1 MPGARPGLTRNC
13 SSESLVR
20 PARLMNLHPLRNW
33 GLGLLATA
41 TAVAIAYFWL
51 DRPIA
56 LLAHDVSQR
65 FHLFQKLTLIPDALL
80 PIAVVVILLVG
91 LRGLIGVPLSRF
103 ETVLFVAGIS
113 LAIAAMAK
121 AELKIAFGRTWPET
135 WIRNNPSLIR
145 DHVYGFFP
153 FHGGGGYASFPS
165 GHTTIVCAMM
175 TVFWICYPRLRPLYA
190 LAMAGVAIGLVGAN
204 FHFLSDVIAGA
215 FLGIS
220 VGWISVALWESGTRW
235 VRKDASATHLE
246 PPR

>member
-1 MPGARPGLTRNC
+1 MTRVKTNGIAL
-13 SSESLVR
+13 ERASLA
-20 PARLMNLHPLRNW
+20 PAHDLMNLHPLRNW
-33 GLGLLATA
+33 SLGLLGTA

-56 LLAHDVSQR
+56 FLAHDVSQR

-80 PIAVVVILLVG
+80 PMAVAVILLLG

-113 LAIAAMAK
+113 LALGAMAK

-153 FHGGGGYASFPS
+153 FHGGAGYASFPS
-165 GHTTIVCAMM
+165 GHTTIVCAVM
-175 TVFWICYPRLRPLYA
+175 TVFWICYPRFRPLYA
-190 LAMAGVAIGLVGAN
+190 LAMVAVAIGLVGAN
-204 FHFLSDVIAGA
+204 FHFLGDVIAGA
-215 FLGIS
+215 FLGVS
-220 VGWISVALWESGTRW
+220 LGWISVALWENGTRW
-235 VRKDASATHLE
+235 VRKGAPRPD